1 MSSHLRAV
9 LQALFVTFLWAT
21 SWVLIKIGLGGIPA
35 LTFAGLRYTL
45 AFLILIPYVRSK
57 LRGVPRHLWRRL
69 VVLGLIMYTVTQ
81 GAQFVALSYLP
92 AVTVSLLMS
101 FSAVATMLLGSVVLG
116 ERPTRQQV
124 GGMALYLVGVIIYFF
139 PVALPEGQAIGVLI
153 TLIAVLSN
161 AVASVMGRE
170 INRDSGLPPSVI
182 TAFSMGIGSLAL
194 LGSGVALQ
202 GIPPLKP
209 THWLII
215 LWLAAV
221 NTAFAFTVWNHTLR
235 TLSALESSLINNTL
249 LIQIAVLAWLFLG
262 ETITTQQG
270 VGMLLAGAGILIVQL
285 KRRIKRSTA
294 SFQQTMKT

>member
-1 MSSHLRAV
+1 M
-9 LQALFVTFLWAT
+9 
-21 SWVLIKIGLGGIPA
+21 
-35 LTFAGLRYTL
+35 
-45 AFLILIPYVRSK
+45 
-57 LRGVPRHLWRRL
+57 
-69 VVLGLIMYTVTQ
+69 
-81 GAQFVALSYLP
+81 
-92 AVTVSLLMS
+92 
-101 FSAVATMLLGSVVLG
+101 
-116 ERPTRQQV
+116 
-124 GGMALYLVGVIIYFF
+124 
-139 PVALPEGQAIGVLI
+139 LI

-249 LIQIAVLAWLFLG
+249 PIQIAVLAWLFLG

>member
-249 LIQIAVLAWLFLG
+249 PIQIAVLAWLFLG